1 LCKGGYYGRMSL
13 EFKQSALPAA
23 SYPPSQKARGRAP
36 TFRKRQTKGAV
47 VRLSHPPENAYFL
60 SSLRDLIPFFYSTH
74 GLRRG
79 LHSVAASR
87 LELWAL
93 ARVNYDQPLTAL
105 DIRAT
110 ISSLSAV
117 SLRAR
122 NHAHKEKRYD

>member
-1 LCKGGYYGRMSL
+1 
-13 EFKQSALPAA
+13 
-23 SYPPSQKARGRAP
+23 
-36 TFRKRQTKGAV
+36 
-47 VRLSHPPENAYFL
+47 
-60 SSLRDLIPFFYSTH
+60 LIPFSYSTH